1 MLFTVSVLERGL
13 GVRQK
18 AACFS
23 ISFSIILPF
32 FIMMIS
38 MFGLRF
44 HSYVMMVN
52 LLLLPSGIAE
62 PQTDALVYRVRP
74 LVRSE

>member
-1 MLFTVSVLERGL
+1 
-13 GVRQK
+13 
-18 AACFS
+18 
-23 ISFSIILPF
+23 
-32 FIMMIS
+32 MMIS